1 VNTPHSSPFAL
12 RRLAGA
18 GAILVGNQLLGMG
31 LLLFA
36 FSTIQ
41 HTFSKADNG
50 TFFWIQQISGFAF
63 LIVAEMG
70 MNAVVTRLFVE
81 QHDNPSAQDHILTT
95 FFYVRFVLW
104 CISALGILGF
114 VLLTEPSM
122 SLLMMVYAMYLG
134 LAARGTLFRSVLE
147 MRHRARNAQLLPA
160 LAGLL
165 DAMLLCGIIV
175 LDRAN
180 LTPFRAV
187 VWFTVSA
194 IPGFVIMLLADA
206 QWRLFLKPF
215 DMVLAKRLVRES
227 MPIFLSLC
235 LLQLQDKVDTI
246 VLDMLYGRETL
257 GAFSA
262 IIRVIAP
269 SVGLLM
275 IIAVVMAPA
284 ITRFQT
290 TDPERSKFFVLE
302 GLKITLLAAL
312 ACAVALGALSEEVLW
327 LTAGTSYLPYTLE
340 FAVGAWTLI
349 ASMAVAYM
357 LAVLTALGK
366 QREALPMMLVQ
377 CVIALVGNILL
388 TPNFGIL
395 GALVVR
401 IISAVVAAAL
411 AVRCC
416 DSCDA
421 GGAPTCIIRFVVL
434 LGHRKACCGSASR
447 SFFGR
452 YFSGSVRWYGAFAEK
467 RYCAVAV
474 SGQKL
479 ILHIFTSFLYGR
491 IFSAL
496 LCNTQFSAS
505 GTGIDAYFFVRW
517 CKRFFE

>member
-327 LTAGTSYLPYTLE
+327 LTAGTSYLSYTLE

-401 IISAVVAAAL
+401 IISAVVAATLGLWFLREFVGVSSLAAL
-411 AVRCC
+411 LLRCGV
-416 DSCDA
+416 A
-421 GGAPTCIIRFVVL
+421 IVVMLAALLLALFV
-434 LGHRKACCGSASR
+434 SS
-447 SFFGR
+447 
-452 YFSGSVRWYGAFAEK
+452 YYSGIAKPV
-467 RYCAVAV
+467 VAV
-474 SGQKL
+474 LRGL
-479 ILHIFTSFLYGR
+479 FLGGIFLGV
-491 IFSAL
+491 
-496 LCNTQFSAS
+496 CV
-505 GTGIDAYFFVRW
+505 GTGLLRKSDIVQLRSLV
-517 CKRFFE
+517 KN